1 MPATI
6 WVCIVPGPEGDK
18 RIRAWT
24 ADNERAE
31 AFRKEGL
38 EMQEFGAVA
47 QASQVDLTA
56 SQKQTLARIANARA
70 AGIKLHQFWL
80 DFEASLSVP
89 SANKKTE
96 APCGRRDGT
105 CQCQQAAECI
115 HDR

>member
-38 EMQEFGAVA
+38 EMQEFSAV
-47 QASQVDLTA
+47 D
-56 SQKQTLARIANARA
+56 RARA
-70 AGIKLHQFWL
+70 DTGIPPHLTR
-80 DFEASLSVP
+80 DAE
-89 SANKKTE
+89 
-96 APCGRRDGT
+96 GRLYDQNGR
-105 CQCQQAAECI
+105 QIA
-115 HDR
+115 HD